1 MPSVPSKLE
10 FARLCKSPA
19 SKPKVKAVYSA
30 ATTNMHEDTQLSC
43 QAVLLL
49 ITLSVPVLARTRS
62 TPSTSSTS
70 PPHPPPP
77 ASPPAPTRR
86 WTPPRLT
93 PDDDGEPDFFGVFGD
108 DDEYGN

>member
-49 ITLSVPVLARTRS
+49 ITLSVPVLARTL
-62 TPSTSSTS
+62 TLDTLDLIHITSA
-70 PPHPPPP
+70 P
-77 ASPPAPTRR
+77 AAAGISAGADAAVDAASS
-86 WTPPRLT
+86 
-93 PDDDGEPDFFGVFGD
+93 DDDGVPDFFGVFGD
-108 DDEYGN
+108 DDDEYGN